1 MPRGRLQ
8 AVQTATRG
16 ASTSAAPS
24 ARTTASAS
32 EQPHPSH
39 HSSSS
44 FPAAIPPAPV
54 SPLVAQLRQDFRWAS
69 ISQFMFTFG
78 HAVGVD
84 SNEWDIE
91 SLEHDLDSLGDDQV
105 VPAVIVK
112 LLYALTYD
120 RKIK

>member
-1 MPRGRLQ
+1 
-8 AVQTATRG
+8 
-16 ASTSAAPS
+16 
-24 ARTTASAS
+24 
-32 EQPHPSH
+32 
-39 HSSSS
+39 
-44 FPAAIPPAPV
+44 
-54 SPLVAQLRQDFRWAS
+54 
-69 ISQFMFTFG
+69 MFTFG